1 MTALYK
7 EGRNQETCKMI
18 RDHKDHIPAAGQA
31 SKPRCGLSIHLM
43 VLNLYSFI
51 QSIKFEETVTVIN
64 EKTIRIMGI

>member
-1 MTALYK
+1 
-7 EGRNQETCKMI
+7 
-18 RDHKDHIPAAGQA
+18 
-31 SKPRCGLSIHLM
+31 M

>member
-31 SKPRCGLSIHLM
+31 SKPRCGLSIAEG
-43 VLNLYSFI
+43 VF
-51 QSIKFEETVTVIN
+51 TVKAKV
-64 EKTIRIMGI
+64 EKQ